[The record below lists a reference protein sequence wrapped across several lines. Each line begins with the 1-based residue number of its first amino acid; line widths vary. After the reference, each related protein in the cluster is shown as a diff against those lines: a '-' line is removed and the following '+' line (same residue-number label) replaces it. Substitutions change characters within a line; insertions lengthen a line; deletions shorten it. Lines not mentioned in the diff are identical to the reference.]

1 MPCACRYDF
10 PLGDVVLE
18 EALLMD
24 KGEDGIAV
32 SATHLTLGQQ
42 LAGDYEK
49 VCVGTVKFGM
59 RSTQVSGK
67 SAVNSRGTGEVTLT
81 VKLHLLVFT
90 ASGYSR

>member
-1 MPCACRYDF
+1 
-10 PLGDVVLE
+10 
-18 EALLMD
+18 MD

-59 RSTQVSGK
+59 RSTQVTAVLGFAGGK
-67 SAVNSRGTGEVTLT
+67 LPATTVLRMRVSCWPTLFYWLH
-81 VKLHLLVFT
+81 KLSTCAAH
-90 ASGYSR
+90 AGPW